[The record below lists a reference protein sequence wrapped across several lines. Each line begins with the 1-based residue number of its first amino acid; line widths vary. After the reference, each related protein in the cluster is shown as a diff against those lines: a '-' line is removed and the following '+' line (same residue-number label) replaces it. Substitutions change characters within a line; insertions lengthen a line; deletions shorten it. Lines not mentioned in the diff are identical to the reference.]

1 MKTFYIF
8 FNLLSSQQSSFLIS
22 SVTMSTRTEDQKR
35 VFLNLHLDGMPPCIV
50 PCKCALNLIRNSTAP
65 WAKLTIKVAFI

>member
-22 SVTMSTRTEDQKR
+22 SSVTMSTRTEDK
-35 VFLNLHLDGMPPCIV
+35 NLHLESMPPCIV
-50 PCKCALNLIRNSTAP
+50 TCKCELNLI
-65 WAKLTIKVAFI
+65 